1 MHAGLPLA
9 AIYILAYISDMKI
22 LFEIPTPLAKRF
34 KASVPSGKRSALV
47 ARLLE
52 KALANKAKTD
62 EEVCRRVNRL
72 KRLSTEM
79 TEWERFNDSDAL

>member
-1 MHAGLPLA
+1 M
-9 AIYILAYISDMKI
+9 LAYIGDMKI

-52 KALANKAKTD
+52 KALADKRKTD

-72 KRLSTEM
+72 KKLSTEM
-79 TEWERFNDSDAL
+79 GAWEQFNDTDAS